1 MKVILLQDIR
11 GKGKKGQMLEVSD
24 GYARNYMLPRK
35 LAVEATPDAVNTM
48 RMNDKATQERIAR
61 EKAEAMEISRKLR
74 GMTLTVTAKGGGAGR
89 LFGSVTNQEI
99 AEALEKNGIKLDKR
113 KIAIADPIKSV
124 GTYTVT
130 CKLGYEISA
139 PLTVKI
145 EEVYAHFVEK
155 GRESHGRR
163 TAFPAAASVAGGRAG
178 CPWFHPH

>member
-1 MKVILLQDIR
+1 MKVILLQDVK
-11 GKGKKGQMLEVSD
+11 GKGKKGQMIEVSD

-35 LAVEATPDAVNTM
+35 IAVEATPDAVNTM

-61 EKAEAMEISRKLR
+61 EKAEAMETSKKLR
-74 GMTLTVTAKGGGAGR
+74 EMTVTVTAKGGGAGR

-99 AEALEKNGIKLDKR
+99 ADALAKTGIKLDKR
-113 KIAIADPIKSV
+113 KIIIAEPIKNV

-145 EEVYAHFVEK
+145 EEA
-155 GRESHGRR
+155 
-163 TAFPAAASVAGGRAG
+163 
-178 CPWFHPH
+178 

>member
-35 LAVEATPDAVNTM
+35 LAIEATPDAINTM
-48 RMNDKATQERIAR
+48 KMNDKATQERIAR
-61 EKAEAMEISRKLR
+61 EKAEAMEIGKKLR
-74 GMTLTVTAKGGGAGR
+74 EMTLTVTAKGGGAGR

-99 AEALEKNGIKLDKR
+99 ADALKAQTGIALDKR
-113 KIAIADPIKSV
+113 KIQITDPIKNV

-145 EEVYAHFVEK
+145 QEA
-155 GRESHGRR
+155 
-163 TAFPAAASVAGGRAG
+163 
-178 CPWFHPH
+178 